1 MPFVQ
6 FVVTTL
12 ACCVED
18 FPAKVDVEGGEP
30 RDFKRSCEGA
40 LHIRPGASAEVTADE
55 LEHLRKNHPSVF
67 AATRILVSDEQL
79 EASRAAPT
87 EQPPPPEVPE
97 VPNLGSDE
105 GSGGGSSDESDEA
118 DSKPK
123 RGKRG

>member
-6 FVVTTL
+6 FVVTAL

-18 FPAKVDVEGGEP
+18 FPEKLDVEGSEP

-40 LHIRPGASAEVTADE
+40 LHIRPGASTTVTADE

-79 EASRAAPT
+79 EPKVAPT
-87 EQPPPPEVPE
+87 ELPPPPKTPDDI
-97 VPNLGSDE
+97 GSDE
-105 GSGGGSSDESDEA
+105 GTGGGDADEDA
-118 DSKPK
+118 KPK
-123 RGKRG
+123 KSGKR